1 MGFLKS
7 SEFVLWPTKKQ
18 QLSYLKQQASN
29 DRNVKT
35 GGTCGKWASR
45 EFFFFFIPNFCPWGP
60 WFAYFSHVSK
70 WLRGWSLTLETERKK
85 EIIKI
90 LYLLW
95 TAWIL
100 TDSNIQ
106 EMLWTRRR
114 INVLL
119 NITEKAEAERS
130 WVCISFQIWN
140 PSRLFSTANQKPNIN
155 IRFLYPSHHNNIFH
169 INLQGWL
176 EWRETNF
183 FFFIISALDRKNKQ
197 MQSSE
202 RKLIFFPPGASYC
215 MLFVV
220 FWGVR
225 IAGKKKITVGLRE
238 LLNLNFKSFSVLRE
252 EEWKMK
258 ECKKGI

>member
-1 MGFLKS
+1 MGFLKI

-18 QLSYLKQQASN
+18 HLSYLKRQASN

-60 WFAYFSHVSK
+60 WFTYFSHVSK

-95 TAWIL
+95 TTWIL

-106 EMLWTRRR
+106 EMLWARRR

-119 NITEKAEAERS
+119 NITEEAEAERS
-130 WVCISFQIWN
+130 WVCISFQIWI
-140 PSRLFSTANQKPNIN
+140 PSRHFSTANQKPNIN

-176 EWRETNF
+176 EWRETDF
-183 FFFIISALDRKNKQ
+183 FFYHQCAWQKKQ
-197 MQSSE
+197 ADAKFGKE
-202 RKLIFFPPGASYC
+202 IDFFFPPGLHTVCSL
-215 MLFVV
+215 LF
-220 FWGVR
+220 FGEWELME
-225 IAGKKKITVGLRE
+225 KKK
-238 LLNLNFKSFSVLRE
+238 
-252 EEWKMK
+252 
-258 ECKKGI
+258 KKNHCRLERTLKFEF

>member
-1 MGFLKS
+1 M
-7 SEFVLWPTKKQ
+7 
-18 QLSYLKQQASN
+18 
-29 DRNVKT
+29 T
-35 GGTCGKWASR
+35 GMWRQEAHVVSGHQGS
-45 EFFFFFIPNFCPWGP
+45 FFFFFIPNFCPWGP

-119 NITEKAEAERS
+119 NITEEAEAERS

-176 EWRETNF
+176 EWRETDF
-183 FFFIISALDRKNKQ
+183 FFFLSSVRLTEKTSRCKVRKGNW
-197 MQSSE
+197 
-202 RKLIFFPPGASYC
+202 FFSPLGLHTVCSL
-215 MLFVV
+215 LF
-220 FWGVR
+220 FGEWELLE
-225 IAGKKKITVGLRE
+225 KKKNHCRLERTLKFE
-238 LLNLNFKSFSVLRE
+238 F
-252 EEWKMK
+252 
-258 ECKKGI
+258 